1 MGESLLRSCDSKLLK
16 AERFVKEFEGLE
28 GKLKFDCNRLGR
40 PLEYGRSGDQK
51 AISNDNEAYKD
62 KCSRA
67 RRWWSHGS
75 TIALLRDCRVHAACE
90 VKAGIH
96 ALRMRLRTRRPGKE
110 ISMKKAVA
118 MVVAICA
125 VCVAL
130 PSRAQVKMT
139 RDQILFYTSE
149 WKGDRFPDGRP
160 KLPDAL
166 LKRAVDMT
174 IEDVWEY
181 LRAHGYRNQYE
192 GGWQALHMDKPFA
205 GRALTAQYMPTRP
218 DMQKAITAEGKAEGR
233 VSGTNSWPINELQ
246 IGDVYVA
253 DGFGKVIEG
262 TLIGSNLGN
271 AVAAHTHT
279 GFVFD
284 AGIRDQE
291 ENREIPDF
299 NGFYRGYDPSAW
311 ADMELTGINVPV
323 RIGRAVVLPGDLVL
337 AKPEGVLF
345 VPAILAEDAIS
356 TAEFT
361 ALTDDYNFEL
371 NREGKNGAQFEGGW
385 TPAKYDA
392 FAKWIDAHP
401 DKLKMPRSEFDALL
415 AKAKQPRP

>member
-1 MGESLLRSCDSKLLK
+1 MAFGWLLAGNGFIGGNGMKKSI
-16 AERFVKEFEGLE
+16 G
-28 GKLKFDCNRLGR
+28 
-40 PLEYGRSGDQK
+40 
-51 AISNDNEAYKD
+51 
-62 KCSRA
+62 
-67 RRWWSHGS
+67 
-75 TIALLRDCRVHAACE
+75 IALVVC
-90 VKAGIH
+90 
-96 ALRMRLRTRRPGKE
+96 ALMWTG
-110 ISMKKAVA
+110 
-118 MVVAICA
+118 
-125 VCVAL
+125 
-130 PSRAQVKMT
+130 RASGQVKMT

-149 WKGDRFPDGRP
+149 WKGERFADGRP
-160 KLPDAL
+160 KLPDSL
-166 LKRAVDMT
+166 LKRAADMT
-174 IEDVWEY
+174 VEDVWEF
-181 LRAHGYRNQYE
+181 LRERGYRNQFE
-192 GGWQALHMDKPFA
+192 GGWQALHIDKPFA

-218 DMQKAITAEGKAEGR
+218 DMQHAIAAEGKAEGR
-233 VSGTNSWPINELQ
+233 VSGTNSWPINELE

-253 DGFGKVIEG
+253 DGFGKIIEG

-291 ENREIPDF
+291 ENREIPNF

-345 VPAILAEDAIS
+345 IPAIMAEAAIS
-356 TAEFT
+356 AAEFT
-361 ALTDDYNFEL
+361 SLTDEYNFEL
-371 NREGKNGAQFEGGW
+371 NKSGKNGAQFEGGW

-401 DKLKMPRSEFDALL
+401 DKLKMPRGEFEQLL
-415 AKAKQPRP
+415 NKAKQPAKGRNAATPDAEP